1 MEIEHHKW
9 PSIKD
14 WISRMAKP
22 WGISINFIEGH
33 EWCSIHWVRVMTALI
48 TLLSIQGISTRR
60 WSLLLSQ
67 QKNREIT
74 EFTTCKRFE
83 FVSLWVWHIKTRQIK
98 SGNEKSKQSKK
109 TRQIKSGIHWRC
121 QYLLTSSIIHWR
133 CQKILTSSMV
143 FQKVLNRHH
152 DTNRNFGNIYIT
164 MANEL
169 VTPKMVPKATI
180 DKF

>member
-1 MEIEHHKW
+1 MAIEHHKW

-14 WISRMAKP
+14 WHSRMTKP

-48 TLLSIQGISTRR
+48 TLLSIQGILTRR

-83 FVSLWVWHIKTRQIK
+83 FRIVWHIKTRQIK

-109 TRQIKSGIHWRC
+109 NSPNQVGNP
-121 QYLLTSSIIHWR
+121 LTMSISFDIVNNPLTMSKDIDIVNGFSKGFESSSW
-133 CQKILTSSMV
+133 
-143 FQKVLNRHH
+143 
-152 DTNRNFGNIYIT
+152 Y
-164 MANEL
+164 
-169 VTPKMVPKATI
+169 
-180 DKF
+180 

>member
-9 PSIKD
+9 P
-14 WISRMAKP
+14 
-22 WGISINFIEGH
+22 SINFIEGH

-60 WSLLLSQ
+60 WSLLLSH

-83 FVSLWVWHIKTRQIK
+83 FRIVWHIKTRQIK

-152 DTNRNFGNIYIT
+152 DTNRNFGNR
-164 MANEL
+164 
-169 VTPKMVPKATI
+169 
-180 DKF
+180 